1 MSPLDG
7 MNPNQQ
13 PPASE
18 ASTPGMAIDDNTSYR
33 NPLASD
39 PRDGH
44 NTHADVFPS
53 PPEAEGTGD
62 TGVETEIAG
71 GSIGMYACHDDVGS
85 HSPCLSC

>member
-1 MSPLDG
+1 MSSLDG

-13 PPASE
+13 PPAS
-18 ASTPGMAIDDNTSYR
+18 STPGIAIDDNTGCR

-44 NTHADVFPS
+44 NIHTDVFPS

-62 TGVETEIAG
+62 TGAETEIAG
-71 GSIGMYACHDDVGS
+71 RSIGMYAYRDDVGS